1 MGEPTPIQG
10 SPVQAPRAAGA
21 RSSSAAAPEG
31 GAVAF
36 RALIER
42 LEEHARA
49 LAAEAQT
56 VERPADLAGAVD
68 KAHASLED
76 ALALKEGLL
85 EAWRA
90 ARLRGEAR

>member
-1 MGEPTPIQG
+1 MGEPKPITS
-10 SPVQAPRAAGA
+10 SPLQAPRPAGA
-21 RSSSAAAPEG
+21 RGPAAAAPG
-31 GAVAF
+31 QGAVAF

-49 LAAEAQT
+49 LAAEAAN

>member
-1 MGEPTPIQG
+1 MGEPTPIRG
-10 SPVQAPRAAGA
+10 LPVQGPRADGA
-21 RSSSAAAPEG
+21 RAPASPASQK

-42 LEEHARA
+42 LEEHART
-49 LAAEAQT
+49 LAAEAEN

-76 ALALKEGLL
+76 ALALNEGLL

-90 ARLRGEAR
+90 ARMRGEAR